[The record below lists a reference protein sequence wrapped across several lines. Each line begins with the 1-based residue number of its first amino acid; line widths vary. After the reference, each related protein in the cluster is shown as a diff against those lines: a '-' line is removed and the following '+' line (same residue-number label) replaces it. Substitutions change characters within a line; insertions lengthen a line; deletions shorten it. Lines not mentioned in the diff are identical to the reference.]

1 MKRSSELPAALL
13 LALLPMF
20 GDDLQRD
27 VKIAVAPKY
36 GVLARTGAVNGEV
49 SINVLVARNGIILKV
64 NSIKGPL
71 LLQKDA
77 LDAARRWVFE
87 PSTRATEQEI
97 TMVFEII
104 ARERP
109 ETDEEVLYIRPA
121 SFHIKARLP
130 DPSVNWKR

>member
-49 SINVLVARNGIILKV
+49 SINVLVYRFMKIYPHL
-64 NSIKGPL
+64 
-71 LLQKDA
+71 
-77 LDAARRWVFE
+77 R
-87 PSTRATEQEI
+87 
-97 TMVFEII
+97 
-104 ARERP
+104 
-109 ETDEEVLYIRPA
+109 
-121 SFHIKARLP
+121 
-130 DPSVNWKR
+130 